1 MRENKGRKNKKQNK
15 TKKAVRET
23 GLGFMSLVIKMT
35 CCAKNTKYIF
45 VPPETGF

>member
-1 MRENKGRKNKKQNK
+1 MRENEEKTKQNK
-15 TKKAVRET
+15 KTVRET